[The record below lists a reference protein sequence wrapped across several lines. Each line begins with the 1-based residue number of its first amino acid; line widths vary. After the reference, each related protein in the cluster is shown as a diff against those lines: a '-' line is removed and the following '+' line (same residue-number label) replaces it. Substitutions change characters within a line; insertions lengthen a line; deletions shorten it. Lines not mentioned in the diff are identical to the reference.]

1 MQHEI
6 KTIEIEIE
14 NPYTGETDTIN
25 CGTRENMNTIITHLN
40 SEYII
45 KVETVE
51 GYELKFSGMNAT
63 AELSC
68 ALDDETNSDYEAFYT
83 NS

>member
-1 MQHEI
+1 MKNEI

-14 NPYTGETDTIN
+14 NPYTGEIDTIN

-40 SEYII
+40 AEYTI
-45 KVETVE
+45 KVVTVE
-51 GYELKFSGMNAT
+51 GYEMKFSGMNAT
-63 AELSC
+63 AFF
-68 ALDDETNSDYEAFYT
+68 AAAFDDEPNADIEAFYT